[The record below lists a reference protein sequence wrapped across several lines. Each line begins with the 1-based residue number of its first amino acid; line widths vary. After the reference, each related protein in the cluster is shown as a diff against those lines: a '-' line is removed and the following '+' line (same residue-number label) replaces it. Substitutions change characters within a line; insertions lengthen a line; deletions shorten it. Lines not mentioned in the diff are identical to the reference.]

1 MLNLYCFI
9 VIADDKDFY
18 SQCIVSVVLKLGSF
32 DERNEFIKL
41 MQDKIEFNKTFN
53 ERNIRLAMQFETRNS
68 HSLLS
73 YHQPAVL
80 WRLF

>member
-41 MQDKIEFNKTFN
+41 M
-53 ERNIRLAMQFETRNS
+53 
-68 HSLLS
+68 
-73 YHQPAVL
+73 
-80 WRLF
+80 